1 MTNIRTVL
9 AMNINARRK
18 KLKISQAEL
27 AEKIDTSPNYI
38 SKIETE
44 KQFPSVQMIEQLA
57 MALECDS
64 VDLFS
69 TSIIEDSRIDLIQS
83 KLLKNIKTL
92 INTSFDELKNI
103 GNL

>member
-1 MTNIRTVL
+1 MTNIRAVL

-57 MALECDS
+57 TALECDT

-69 TSIIEDSRIDLIQS
+69 TKMIEETRIDLIQS
-83 KLLKNIKTL
+83 NLLKS
-92 INTSFDELKNI
+92 INSLVNKSFEELKE
-103 GNL
+103 L